1 MTKAD
6 RLKTRDLL
14 AKADR
19 FIMEGYSRHDAELLA
34 QAEWDA
40 EEEKQKLQEGQD
52 GER

>member
-34 QAEWDA
+34 EAEYEM
-40 EEEKQKLQEGQD
+40 EEERERAKID
-52 GER
+52 GS